1 MLTNIVCSNL
11 TELPVVFYHQDK
23 AKSPGQMFQWPPGE
37 NTYITICTNTNT
49 NTNTHFVSPESRG
62 GKITVRSYPMKVLGG
77 RSTPAMAD
85 LRAFVK
91 VNLIPAIW
99 LTLYDILGPQ
109 ESQIIRVAS
118 PDFNLAGVVDRI
130 GSGLL
135 YVDHGAHTPLVIIA
149 RNNGLFG

>member
-37 NTYITICTNTNT
+37 NTYITICTNTNTNT

-91 VNLIPAIW
+91 VNLIPA
-99 LTLYDILGPQ
+99 
-109 ESQIIRVAS
+109 
-118 PDFNLAGVVDRI
+118 FN
-130 GSGLL
+130 
-135 YVDHGAHTPLVIIA
+135 
-149 RNNGLFG
+149 

>member
-1 MLTNIVCSNL
+1 
-11 TELPVVFYHQDK
+11 
-23 AKSPGQMFQWPPGE
+23 
-37 NTYITICTNTNT
+37 
-49 NTNTHFVSPESRG
+49 
-62 GKITVRSYPMKVLGG
+62 MKVLGG

>member
-23 AKSPGQMFQWPPGE
+23 AKSPGQMFQWPQGG
-37 NTYITICTNTNT
+37 NTYISTNTNT
-49 NTNTHFVSPESRG
+49 NTNTNTYTNTHFASPESRG

-91 VNLIPAIW
+91 VNLIPA
-99 LTLYDILGPQ
+99 
-109 ESQIIRVAS
+109 
-118 PDFNLAGVVDRI
+118 FN
-130 GSGLL
+130 
-135 YVDHGAHTPLVIIA
+135 
-149 RNNGLFG
+149 